1 MWVRDLHQFM
11 SFIYTLFTVLSLACL
26 LQHLPVM
33 LRRATN
39 TDGVRSIILARDN
52 YWRRAR
58 LTLTPTFSAHKMK
71 LVRAAD
77 AGHDVKTTSTC
88 LSCLLDAS
96 EWPSPPQMEP
106 LIAESVSRLLAKFE
120 KAAESGKSVD
130 VLEYFGRYTME
141 VILASAFGRYKD
153 IQSVKERDKLAEA
166 ADAIF
171 GTTKE
176 NSTVDGAV
184 LRKWLCGLAY
194 L

>member
-1 MWVRDLHQFM
+1 
-11 SFIYTLFTVLSLACL
+11 
-26 LQHLPVM
+26 
-33 LRRATN
+33 
-39 TDGVRSIILARDN
+39 
-52 YWRRAR
+52 
-58 LTLTPTFSAHKMK
+58 
-71 LVRAAD
+71 
-77 AGHDVKTTSTC
+77 
-88 LSCLLDAS
+88 
-96 EWPSPPQMEP
+96 MEP

-130 VLEYFGRYTME
+130 VFEYFGRYTME

-153 IQSVKERDKLAEA
+153 IQSVKERDKLTEA

>member
-1 MWVRDLHQFM
+1 
-11 SFIYTLFTVLSLACL
+11 
-26 LQHLPVM
+26 
-33 LRRATN
+33 
-39 TDGVRSIILARDN
+39 
-52 YWRRAR
+52 
-58 LTLTPTFSAHKMK
+58 
-71 LVRAAD
+71 
-77 AGHDVKTTSTC
+77 
-88 LSCLLDAS
+88 
-96 EWPSPPQMEP
+96 MEP

-130 VLEYFGRYTME
+130 VFEYFGRYTME